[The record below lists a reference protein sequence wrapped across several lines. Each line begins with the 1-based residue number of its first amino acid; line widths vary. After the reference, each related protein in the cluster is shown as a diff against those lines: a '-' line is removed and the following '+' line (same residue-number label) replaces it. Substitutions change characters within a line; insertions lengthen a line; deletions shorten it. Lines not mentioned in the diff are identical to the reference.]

1 MSVTAPSQSPARDE
15 LPTSHASVMAG
26 RRKPVAVVVRWVLLL
41 LAVVIALLPFLWMLR
56 TALGPPQTA
65 IDQTSAILPSSV
77 TTDNFRRAWN
87 DVDLG
92 TALFNGV
99 LVSGSILVLE
109 LFTSITAGYAFACLR
124 FRGRNALFVLVLIGM
139 LIPPQTVAVPNYVT
153 ISGLGLAD
161 TRFGL
166 VLPFA
171 ANAIGIFLMRQYMST
186 VPVTLLESA
195 RMDGLG
201 TWRTL
206 WRVVLPQCTPAI
218 AAVATFA
225 FLVNFNEYLWPL
237 LVARSPGNYTP
248 PLALA
253 AFTTTAG
260 LPDFAELSAAALII
274 SIPSLVVFLIAQRKL
289 TAGLAGSGAAV

>member
-1 MSVTAPSQSPARDE
+1 VGSAVRW
-15 LPTSHASVMAG
+15 LLIVI
-26 RRKPVAVVVRWVLLL
+26 AVVV
-41 LAVVIALLPFLWMLR
+41 AMLPFVWMLR

-65 IDQTSAILPSSV
+65 IDQTAALLPS
-77 TTDNFRRAWN
+77 TLTFDNFTRAWN
-87 DVDLG
+87 ELDLG
-92 TALFNGV
+92 TAVLNGV
-99 LVSGSILVLE
+99 VVSGSVLILQL
-109 LFTSITAGYAFACLR
+109 LTSIAAGYAFACLR
-124 FRGRNALFVLVLIGM
+124 FRGRNTLFVLVLVGM

-201 TWRTL
+201 SWRTL
-206 WRVVLPQCTPAI
+206 WRVVLPQCAPAV
-218 AAVATFA
+218 AAVATFS

-253 AFTTTAG
+253 TFTTSAG
-260 LPDFAELSAAALII
+260 LPDFAELSAAALVI
-274 SIPSLVVFLIAQRKL
+274 SLPSLVVFLIAQRKL
-289 TAGLAGSGAAV
+289 TAGLAGSGAAL

>member
-1 MSVTAPSQSPARDE
+1 MSA
-15 LPTSHASVMAG
+15 AG
-26 RRKPVAVVVRWVLLL
+26 RRSPVGSTVRWALIVLAVVV
-41 LAVVIALLPFLWMLR
+41 ALTPFLWMLR
-56 TALGPPQTA
+56 TALGPSQTA
-65 IDQTSAILPSSV
+65 IDQSASLLPSSL
-77 TTDNFRRAWN
+77 TFDNFNRAWN

-92 TALFNGV
+92 TALGNGV
-99 LVSGSILVLE
+99 LVSGSVLVLQ
-109 LFTSITAGYAFACLR
+109 LLTSILAGYAFACLR
-124 FRGRNALFVLVLIGM
+124 FRGRNALFVLVLVGM

-186 VPVTLLESA
+186 VPVSLLEAA

-206 WRVVLPQCTPAI
+206 WRVVLPQCTPAV
-218 AAVATFA
+218 AAVATFS

-253 AFTTTAG
+253 TFTTSAG
-260 LPDFAELSAAALII
+260 LPDFAQLSAAALII
-274 SIPSLVVFLIAQRKL
+274 SLPSLVVFLIAQRKL
-289 TAGLAGSGAAV
+289 TAGVAGSGAAV

>member
-1 MSVTAPSQSPARDE
+1 V
-15 LPTSHASVMAG
+15 LIG
-26 RRKPVAVVVRWVLLL
+26 IAVVV
-41 LAVVIALLPFLWMLR
+41 ALTPFLWMLR
-56 TALGPPQTA
+56 TALGPSQTA
-65 IDQTSAILPSSV
+65 IDQSASLLPSSV
-77 TTDNFRRAWN
+77 TFDNFTNAWY

-92 TALFNGV
+92 TALTNGV
-99 LVSGSILVLE
+99 LVSGTVLLLQLV
-109 LFTSITAGYAFACLR
+109 TSIMAGYAFACLH
-124 FRGRNALFVLVLIGM
+124 FRGRDTLFVLVLVGM

-186 VPVTLLESA
+186 VPVSLLEAA

-201 TWRTL
+201 PWRTL
-206 WRVVLPQCTPAI
+206 WRVVLPQCTPAV
-218 AAVATFA
+218 AAVATFS

-253 AFTTTAG
+253 TFTTSAG
-260 LPDFAELSAAALII
+260 LPDFAQLSAAALII
-274 SIPSLVVFLIAQRKL
+274 SLPALVVFLIAQRKL
-289 TAGLAGSGAAV
+289 TAGLSGSGAAL

>member
-1 MSVTAPSQSPARDE
+1 MSTPTVVRPEVAGADVSPGRR
-15 LPTSHASVMAG
+15 AG
-26 RRKPVAVVVRWVLLL
+26 RRSPLGPVVRWVLLII
-41 LAVVIALLPFLWMLR
+41 AIVVALLPFLWMLR
-56 TALGPPQTA
+56 TALGPSQTA
-65 IDQTSAILPSSV
+65 IDQSAALLPSSI
-77 TTDNFRRAWN
+77 TFDNFNNAWYG
-87 DVDLG
+87 VDLG
-92 TALFNGV
+92 RALVNGV
-99 LVSGSILVLE
+99 LVSGSVLILQ
-109 LFTSITAGYAFACLR
+109 LFTSVTAGYAFACLR
-124 FRGRNALFVLVLIGM
+124 FRGRNVLFVLVLIGM

-186 VPVTLLESA
+186 VPTTLLESA

-206 WRVVLPQCTPAI
+206 WRVVLPQCTPAV
-218 AAVATFA
+218 AAVATFS

-237 LVARSPGNYTP
+237 LVARSPVNYTP

-253 AFTTTAG
+253 TFTTSAG
-260 LPDFAELSAAALII
+260 LPDFAQLSAAALII
-274 SIPSLVVFLIAQRKL
+274 SLPSLVVFLVAQRKL

>member
-1 MSVTAPSQSPARDE
+1 
-15 LPTSHASVMAG
+15 
-26 RRKPVAVVVRWVLLL
+26 
-41 LAVVIALLPFLWMLR
+41 
-56 TALGPPQTA
+56 
-65 IDQTSAILPSSV
+65 
-77 TTDNFRRAWN
+77 
-87 DVDLG
+87 
-92 TALFNGV
+92 
-99 LVSGSILVLE
+99 
-109 LFTSITAGYAFACLR
+109 
-124 FRGRNALFVLVLIGM
+124 M

-161 TRFGL
+161 TRLGL

-171 ANAIGIFLMRQYMST
+171 ANAIGVFLMRQYMST

-201 TWRTL
+201 AWRTL
-206 WRVVLPQCTPAI
+206 IKVVLPQCAPAV
-218 AAVATFA
+218 AAVATFS

-253 AFTTTAG
+253 TFTTSAG
-260 LPDFAELSAAALII
+260 LPDFAQLSAAALII
-274 SIPSLVVFLIAQRKL
+274 SLPSLVVFLIAQRKL

>member
-1 MSVTAPSQSPARDE
+1 
-15 LPTSHASVMAG
+15 MAG
-26 RRKPVAVVVRWVLLL
+26 RANPLAVSVRWVLLL
-41 LAVVIALLPFLWMLR
+41 VAVVIALLPFLWMLR

-65 IDQTSAILPSSV
+65 IDQTASILPSSL
-77 TTDNFRRAWN
+77 TFENFSRAWN
-87 DVDLG
+87 GIDLG
-92 TALFNGV
+92 TALVNGV
-99 LVSGSILVLE
+99 LVSGAILVLE

-124 FRGRNALFVLVLIGM
+124 FRGRNALFVLVLVGM

-166 VLPFA
+166 VLPFT
-171 ANAIGIFLMRQYMST
+171 ANAIGIFLMRQYMAT
-186 VPVTLLESA
+186 VPFSLLESA
-195 RMDGLG
+195 KMDGLG

-218 AAVATFA
+218 AAVATFS

-253 AFTTTAG
+253 TFTTTAG
-260 LPDFAELSAAALII
+260 LPDFAQLSAAALII
-274 SIPSLVVFLIAQRKL
+274 SVPSLVVFLIAQRKL
-289 TAGLAGSGAAV
+289 TAGLAGSGAAM

>member
-1 MSVTAPSQSPARDE
+1 MTAPTISRPEADAGDRSPQRA
-15 LPTSHASVMAG
+15 AG
-26 RRKPVAVVVRWVLLL
+26 RQSTVGHVVRWLVLIV
-41 LAVVIALLPFLWMLR
+41 AIVVALLPFVWMLR
-56 TALGPPQTA
+56 TALGPSQTA
-65 IDQTSAILPSSV
+65 IDQSAALLPSSV
-77 TTDNFRRAWN
+77 TVDNFRNAWN

-92 TALFNGV
+92 TALVNGV
-99 LVSGSILVLE
+99 LVSGSVLILQL
-109 LFTSITAGYAFACLR
+109 LTSIAGGFAFACLR
-124 FRGRNALFVLVLIGM
+124 FRGRTVLFVLVLVGM

-186 VPVTLLESA
+186 VPTALLEAA

-201 TWRTL
+201 AWRTL
-206 WRVVLPQCTPAI
+206 VRVVLPQCTPAV
-218 AAVATFA
+218 AAVATFS

-253 AFTTTAG
+253 TFTTSAG
-260 LPDFAELSAAALII
+260 LPDFAELSAAALIV
-274 SIPSLVVFLIAQRKL
+274 SLPSLAVFLIAQRKL

>member
-1 MSVTAPSQSPARDE
+1 MSAPLPGQALAEGGIDRAPSRAVGADTR
-15 LPTSHASVMAG
+15 
-26 RRKPVAVVVRWVLLL
+26 VAWVVRWTLL
-41 LAVVIALLPFLWMLR
+41 LAAVIVALLPFVWMLR
-56 TALGPPQTA
+56 TALGPSQTA
-65 IDQTSAILPSSV
+65 IDQTAALLPSSV
-77 TTDNFRRAWN
+77 TLQNFNRAWY
-87 DVDLG
+87 DLDLG
-92 TALFNGV
+92 TAVFNGV
-99 LVSGSILVLE
+99 LVSGSVLLLQ

-124 FRGRNALFVLVLIGM
+124 FRGRNLLFALVLIGM

-153 ISGLGLAD
+153 ISGLGFAD

-186 VPVTLLESA
+186 VPTSLLEAA

-201 TWRTL
+201 AWRTL
-206 WRVVLPQCTPAI
+206 WRVVLPQCAPAV
-218 AAVATFA
+218 AAVATFS

-237 LVARSPGNYTP
+237 LVARSPSNYTP

-253 AFTTTAG
+253 TFTTSAG
-260 LPDFAELSAAALII
+260 LPDFAQLSAAALII
-274 SIPSLVVFLIAQRKL
+274 SLPSLVIFLIAQRKL

>member
-1 MSVTAPSQSPARDE
+1 MSAPLPGQGGAGLDRAPSRAVGADSRV
-15 LPTSHASVMAG
+15 AS
-26 RRKPVAVVVRWVLLL
+26 VVRWTLLL
-41 LAVVIALLPFLWMLR
+41 IAVIVALLPFVWMLR
-56 TALGPPQTA
+56 TAFGPSQTA
-65 IDQTSAILPSSV
+65 IDQSAALLPSSV
-77 TTDNFRRAWN
+77 TFDNFDRAWY
-87 DVDLG
+87 DLDLG

-99 LVSGSILVLE
+99 LVSGAVLLLQ
-109 LFTSITAGYAFACLR
+109 LFTSITAGYAFACMR
-124 FRGRNALFVLVLIGM
+124 FRGRNALFVLVLVGM

-153 ISGLGLAD
+153 ISGLGFAD

-166 VLPFA
+166 ILPFA

-186 VPVTLLESA
+186 VPASLLEAA

-201 TWRTL
+201 AWRTL

-218 AAVATFA
+218 AAVATFS

-253 AFTTTAG
+253 TFTTSAG
-260 LPDFAELSAAALII
+260 LPDFAQLSAAALII
-274 SIPSLVVFLIAQRKL
+274 SLPSLIIFLIAQRKL

>member
-1 MSVTAPSQSPARDE
+1 MSV
-15 LPTSHASVMAG
+15 AG
-26 RRKPVAVVVRWVLLL
+26 RRSPVRSTIRWVLLGI
-41 LAVVIALLPFLWMLR
+41 AVVVALTPFLWMLR
-56 TALGPPQTA
+56 TALGPSQTA
-65 IDQTSAILPSSV
+65 IDQSASLLPSSL
-77 TTDNFRRAWN
+77 TFDNFTNAWH

-92 TALFNGV
+92 TALTNGV
-99 LVSGSILVLE
+99 LVSGTVLLLQLV
-109 LFTSITAGYAFACLR
+109 TSIMAGYAFACLH
-124 FRGRNALFVLVLIGM
+124 FRGRDALFVLVLVGM

-186 VPVTLLESA
+186 VPVSLLEAA

-201 TWRTL
+201 PWRTL
-206 WRVVLPQCTPAI
+206 WRVVLPQCTPAV
-218 AAVATFA
+218 AAVATFS

-253 AFTTTAG
+253 TFTTSAG
-260 LPDFAELSAAALII
+260 LPDFAQLSAAALII
-274 SIPSLVVFLIAQRKL
+274 SLPSLVVFLIAQRKL
-289 TAGLAGSGAAV
+289 TAGLSGSGAAL

>member
-1 MSVTAPSQSPARDE
+1 VSV
-15 LPTSHASVMAG
+15 AG
-26 RRKPVAVVVRWVLLL
+26 RRSPVGSTVRWVLIV
-41 LAVVIALLPFLWMLR
+41 LAVIIALTPFLWMLR
-56 TALGPPQTA
+56 TALGPSQTA
-65 IDQTSAILPSSV
+65 IDQSASLLPSSV
-77 TTDNFRRAWN
+77 TFDNFNNAWY

-92 TALFNGV
+92 TALANGV
-99 LVSGSILVLE
+99 LVSGAVLVLQLLTSIL
-109 LFTSITAGYAFACLR
+109 AGYAFACLQ
-124 FRGRNALFVLVLIGM
+124 FRGRDTLFVIVLVGM

-171 ANAIGIFLMRQYMST
+171 ASAIGIFLMRQYMST
-186 VPVTLLESA
+186 VPVSLLEAA

-201 TWRTL
+201 AWRTL
-206 WRVVLPQCTPAI
+206 WRVVLPQCTPAV
-218 AAVATFA
+218 AAVATFS

-253 AFTTTAG
+253 TFTTSAG
-260 LPDFAELSAAALII
+260 LPDFAQLSAAALII
-274 SIPSLVVFLIAQRKL
+274 SLPSLVVFLIAQRKL
-289 TAGLAGSGAAV
+289 TAGLAGSGAAL

>member
-1 MSVTAPSQSPARDE
+1 
-15 LPTSHASVMAG
+15 
-26 RRKPVAVVVRWVLLL
+26 
-41 LAVVIALLPFLWMLR
+41 
-56 TALGPPQTA
+56 
-65 IDQTSAILPSSV
+65 
-77 TTDNFRRAWN
+77 
-87 DVDLG
+87 
-92 TALFNGV
+92 
-99 LVSGSILVLE
+99 
-109 LFTSITAGYAFACLR
+109 
-124 FRGRNALFVLVLIGM
+124 VLVLVGM

-186 VPVTLLESA
+186 VPTSLLEAA

-201 TWRTL
+201 PWRTL
-206 WRVVLPQCTPAI
+206 WRVVLPQSTPAI
-218 AAVATFA
+218 AAVATFS

-253 AFTTTAG
+253 VFTTSAG
-260 LPDFAELSAAALII
+260 LPDFAQLSAAALII
-274 SIPSLVVFLIAQRKL
+274 SLPSLIIFLIAQRKL

>member
-1 MSVTAPSQSPARDE
+1 VTAPMPGQALGEGGFDRAPSR
-15 LPTSHASVMAG
+15 
-26 RRKPVAVVVRWVLLL
+26 AVGADSRVGTAIRWTLLL
-41 LAVVIALLPFLWMLR
+41 LAVVVALLPFIWMLR

-65 IDQTSAILPSSV
+65 IDQSAALLPSSV
-77 TTDNFRRAWN
+77 TLDNFNRAWN
-87 DVDLG
+87 DLDLG
-92 TALFNGV
+92 TAVLNGV
-99 LVSGSILVLE
+99 LVSGSVLILQLI
-109 LFTSITAGYAFACLR
+109 TSVTGGYAFACLR
-124 FRGRNALFVLVLIGM
+124 FRGRNLLFVLVLIGM

-186 VPVTLLESA
+186 VPVSLLEAA

-201 TWRTL
+201 PWRTL

-218 AAVATFA
+218 AAVATFS

-237 LVARSPGNYTP
+237 LVARSPSNYTP

-253 AFTTTAG
+253 TFTTSAG
-260 LPDFAELSAAALII
+260 LPDFAQLSAAALII
-274 SIPSLVVFLIAQRKL
+274 SLPSLVVFLIAQRKL